1 MIICFAKK
9 AGQTFLG
16 YWYLLLPGGS
26 FADFK
31 IQLGDF
37 KLAKHHIPLAKN
49 RIPQATNIPYQSLL
63 IKTIFS
69 VLAHTDKQFFSK
81 LVFQCFKQT
90 N

>member
-49 RIPQATNIPYQSLL
+49 PYPTGN
-63 IKTIFS
+63 KHTISIF
-69 VLAHTDKQFFSK
+69 VD
-81 LVFQCFKQT
+81 QT
-90 N
+90 HIQRTRPRR